1 MRFQE
6 RLIRKSL
13 QGIHCIPGK
22 PSQLFYSLHTAALN
36 PVISPKEHFSATITV
51 THPLPY
57 QATGRGQKPPK
68 ITLLSPQLRPPG
80 ASFAPKQRFFWAA
93 ASPAVARPLYTLVA
107 GTRQLQKRRRP
118 AGPRGK
124 EGPSTGPQVE
134 EESRFPLPWA
144 TTYIDSHFQVR
155 RQKPP
160 KSFTEAQFIPLLF
173 LFFHKVNQRE

>member
-36 PVISPKEHFSATITV
+36 PVISPKEHFSATLTV
-51 THPLPY
+51 TQPLPY

-80 ASFAPKQRFFWAA
+80 ASFAPKQRFFG
-93 ASPAVARPLYTLVA
+93 RP
-107 GTRQLQKRRRP
+107 
-118 AGPRGK
+118 
-124 EGPSTGPQVE
+124 
-134 EESRFPLPWA
+134 PLPLWRDLC
-144 TTYIDSHFQVR
+144 THWWPGLGSCR
-155 RQKPP
+155 REGGRLVHGGRKDHPP
-160 KSFTEAQFIPLLF
+160 DHRLRKKAAFRYHEPQRTSIPTS
-173 LFFHKVNQRE
+173 R